1 MFSVL
6 RDKTAVVVH
15 TLNLPVIS
23 GLYLVSGLVQL
34 APTVMEEEMQQ
45 LRDMVAQLM
54 AENERLRREGVD
66 HQSGPG
72 GTASVPPAVSGGA
85 SSAGPTITERLVVV
99 PRDRRCPMFNG
110 KTGIGIT
117 EWVEEVQACIRAR
130 HLSVADQAFFI
141 FDHLEGEARE
151 EIKYRTNTEKRDP
164 AKILAIL
171 TELFG
176 CARSYVTLQQ
186 AFFSRK
192 QREGETLLEFSLAL
206 MSLMEQVKQCAPEGS
221 FNVEVL
227 LRDQFVEHVLDSAL
241 RRELKQFVRGK
252 PTATLLEVRG
262 EGIRWEREG
271 FPGGARER
279 SHSLPSMYGLQYG
292 VQGGPR
298 PASPGPSLE
307 LGELKELLK
316 RQQEQLNQLTQTV
329 ASMPFSFQPAR
340 SSRTGPVI
348 CHRCRQPGHIAR
360 DCEGERVRIRPAAG
374 LSSTVARPSS
384 LSRQPEN

>member
-1 MFSVL
+1 
-6 RDKTAVVVH
+6 
-15 TLNLPVIS
+15 
-23 GLYLVSGLVQL
+23 
-34 APTVMEEEMQQ
+34 MQQ
-45 LRDMVAQLM
+45 LRDLVIQLR
-54 AENERLRREGVD
+54 AENERLRQEGVD
-66 HQSGPG
+66 PQVGPSGA
-72 GTASVPPAVSGGA
+72 ASVPPAVAGGA
-85 SSAGPTITERLVVV
+85 PPAGPTVTERLVVV

-117 EWVEEVQACIRAR
+117 EWVEEVRACIRAR
-130 HLSVADQAFFI
+130 HLSVADQAFVI
-141 FDHLEGEARE
+141 FDHLDGDARE
-151 EIKYRTNTEKRDP
+151 EIKYRTNAEKRDP

-192 QREGETLLEFSLAL
+192 QQEGETLLEFSLAL

-221 FNVEVL
+221 LNVEVL

-262 EGIRWEREG
+262 EGMLWEREG

-279 SHSLPSMYGLQYG
+279 SHSLKSIYGLQYG
-292 VQGGPR
+292 VQGSPR
-298 PASPGPSLE
+298 PASPGSSHE
-307 LGELKELLK
+307 FGELKELLK
-316 RQQEQLNQLTQTV
+316 RQQEQLNQLTHTV
-329 ASMPFSFQPAR
+329 ASMQSSFPPAR
-340 SSRTGPVI
+340 SSRNGPVT

-360 DCEGERVRIRPAAG
+360 DCEGERVRAWPAG
-374 LSSTVARPSS
+374 LSSTVARPSNS
-384 LSRQPEN
+384 SRQPEN

>member
-1 MFSVL
+1 
-6 RDKTAVVVH
+6 
-15 TLNLPVIS
+15 
-23 GLYLVSGLVQL
+23 
-34 APTVMEEEMQQ
+34 MQQ
-45 LRDMVAQLM
+45 LRDLVAQLR
-54 AENERLRREGVD
+54 AENERLREEGVAP
-66 HQSGPG
+66 QAGPSGAPP
-72 GTASVPPAVSGGA
+72 VPPAVASGA
-85 SSAGPTITERLVVV
+85 LPAGPTERLVVV

-110 KTGIGIT
+110 KSGIGIT

-130 HLSVADQAFFI
+130 HLSVADRAFFI

-151 EIKYRTNTEKRDP
+151 EIKYRTDAEKRDP

-192 QREGETLLEFSLAL
+192 QQEGETLLEFSLAL
-206 MSLMEQVKQCAPEGS
+206 MALMEQVKQCAPDGS
-221 FNVEVL
+221 LNVEVL

-279 SHSLPSMYGLQYG
+279 SHSLPSVYGLQYG
-292 VQGGPR
+292 VRGSSQ
-298 PASPGPSLE
+298 PAPSGSSRE
-307 LGELKELLK
+307 FGELKELLK

-329 ASMPFSFQPAR
+329 ASMQSSFPPAR
-340 SSRTGPVI
+340 SSRNGPVI
-348 CHRCRQPGHIAR
+348 CRRCRQPGHFAR
-360 DCEGERVRIRPAAG
+360 DCEGEQGRARPAAR
-374 LSSTVARPSS
+374 LSSPAARPTNFSH
-384 LSRQPEN
+384 QAEN